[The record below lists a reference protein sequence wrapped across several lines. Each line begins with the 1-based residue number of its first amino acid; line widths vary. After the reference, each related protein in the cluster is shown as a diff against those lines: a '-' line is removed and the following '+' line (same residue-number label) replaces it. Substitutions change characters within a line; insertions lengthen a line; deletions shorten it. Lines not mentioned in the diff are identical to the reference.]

1 MRIAFASGE
10 GSSPIVFF
18 RDHAGARKI
27 RASRTVR
34 KYSNP
39 SSGVRAIDTY
49 ILIYRSFYIL
59 HLGISGD
66 IMISGIFDY
75 SYSSQFR
82 QPYTRERRT
91 GMAPGQCG

>member
-49 ILIYRSFYIL
+49 MSYIL
-59 HLGISGD
+59 SYIVPTTSWYIRRYYNLGD
-66 IMISGIFDY
+66 F
-75 SYSSQFR
+75 
-82 QPYTRERRT
+82 
-91 GMAPGQCG
+91 

>member
-49 ILIYRSFYIL
+49 ILSYIL

-75 SYSSQFR
+75 SYTSQFR

>member
-39 SSGVRAIDTY
+39 SSGVRGYTH
-49 ILIYRSFYIL
+49 RRP
-59 HLGISGD
+59 GGD
-66 IMISGIFDY
+66 HGPDSAATV
-75 SYSSQFR
+75 R
-82 QPYTRERRT
+82 
-91 GMAPGQCG
+91 PGRG